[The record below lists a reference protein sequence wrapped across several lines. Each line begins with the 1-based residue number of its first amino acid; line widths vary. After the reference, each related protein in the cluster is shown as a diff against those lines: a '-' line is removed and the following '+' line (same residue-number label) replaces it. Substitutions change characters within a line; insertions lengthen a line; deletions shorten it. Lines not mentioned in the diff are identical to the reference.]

1 MLANLPQPSPKVK
14 GGNKEETMLTWWDR
28 EVMNMLDSLVK
39 KKVKAKLKE
48 KEDKDV

>member
-1 MLANLPQPSPKVK
+1 
-14 GGNKEETMLTWWDR
+14 MLTWWDR

-48 KEDKDV
+48 RRIKWKNKKAEYQLIVYQ

>member
-1 MLANLPQPSPKVK
+1 
-14 GGNKEETMLTWWDR
+14 MLTWWDR